1 MNSEDHPKEIYYL
14 HMLVLLMLVSTL
26 PVKIYPA
33 VNINSQSEFTS
44 FSISNSI
51 EIREVKNRSTFQA
64 IYKHAPISQVVYDL
78 STFFDCNALIL
89 DLEDRLISHE
99 FNECNLNECL
109 EELHHTG
116 RIRMTYGT
124 NFAIFSRSES
134 AVPALGHKINQMNE
148 ALLNNNQP
156 VLKLSAY
163 NANLHLVL
171 ERILDK
177 SSLDINL
184 SNQLNDRI
192 SVHLKSVIPI
202 ETLFY
207 IMQYYRL
214 EIRDKD
220 ERRIIVPKNRH
231 RY

>member
-1 MNSEDHPKEIYYL
+1 
-14 HMLVLLMLVSTL
+14 
-26 PVKIYPA
+26 
-33 VNINSQSEFTS
+33 
-44 FSISNSI
+44 
-51 EIREVKNRSTFQA
+51 
-64 IYKHAPISQVVYDL
+64 
-78 STFFDCNALIL
+78 
-89 DLEDRLISHE
+89 
-99 FNECNLNECL
+99 
-109 EELHHTG
+109 
-116 RIRMTYGT
+116 
-124 NFAIFSRSES
+124 
-134 AVPALGHKINQMNE
+134 HKINQMNE

-171 ERILDK
+171 ERIIDK